1 MKKLIVYP
9 IFSLVL
15 ILQVFPQQY
24 WERRFKTYQNPD
36 ELVTMSETLPF
47 NQAIELISK
56 VSESV
61 SGRRVVSTIVKTEP
75 IGIEITNMPYDKA
88 LLMIVNFAGLEY
100 EQKEDVIIVSSK
112 EGLEFE
118 QTPDTYA
125 PLTTREVKISAV
137 FFEMDVQEAKKIG
150 MDWELLLSGS
160 DTDIAGLLRT
170 ETERASGEDGEGG
183 GSGGSQQQG
192 LQPDFN
198 IGVSGDFQVGNF
210 FGEATAVFKFFE
222 EEGIGEIISSPNIV
236 VRDRNEG
243 NIQIGSDFSVRTF
256 SVRTRDFAGNTVEK
270 FFPTGT
276 IIVVTPYI
284 HEEDGIDYLLLDIAV
299 ERSSFSTTETTTE
312 IKKTNAQTEVL
323 MLDGEETVIGGL
335 FINEEVVVRNGI
347 PFLKDLPWWVFG
359 IRYLAG
365 SDETIIRKK
374 ELVILLKA
382 ELLPTLKQ
390 RFENPDWEN
399 VLGKER
405 ENQRRQIKYHQFG
418 EVTEQDM

>member
-9 IFSLVL
+9 ILSLVL
-15 ILQVFPQQY
+15 ILQIFPQQY

-61 SGRRVVSTIVKTEP
+61 SGRRVVSTIIRTEP
-75 IGIEITNMPYDKA
+75 IGIEVTNMPYDKA
-88 LLMIVNFAGLEY
+88 LLMIVNFAGLEF

-112 EGLEFE
+112 EGLEYE

-125 PLTTREVKISAV
+125 PVTTREVKISAV
-137 FFEMDVQEAKKIG
+137 FFEMDVQEARRIG
-150 MDWELLLSGS
+150 MDWQLLLSGS
-160 DTDIAGLLRT
+160 DANIAGLLRT
-170 ETERASGEDGEGG
+170 ETENASSEGGEGG
-183 GSGGSQQQG
+183 SSGQQQG
-192 LQPDFN
+192 LQPEFN
-198 IGVSGDFQVGNF
+198 LGVSGDFKVGNF

-243 NIQIGSDFSVRTF
+243 NIQIGSDFSVRT
-256 SVRTRDFAGNTVEK
+256 RDFAGNTIEK

-276 IIVVTPYI
+276 IIIVTPYI
-284 HEEDGIDYLLLDIAV
+284 HEEDGISYILLDIGV

-335 FINEEVVVRNGI
+335 FINEEQIVRNGI

-382 ELLPTLKQ
+382 ELLPTLKE
-390 RFENPDWEN
+390 RFENPEREN

-405 ENQRRQIKYHQFG
+405 ENQRRQIKYHQFD
-418 EVTEQDM
+418 EVSEKDM

>member
-1 MKKLIVYP
+1 MKNLIVYL
-9 IFSLVL
+9 IFSLLL
-15 ILQVFPQQY
+15 ISQIFPQQY

-56 VSESV
+56 VSESL
-61 SGRRVVSTIVKTEP
+61 SGRRVVSTISKNDP

-88 LLMIVNFAGLEY
+88 LLMIVNFAGLEF
-100 EQKEDVIIVSSK
+100 ESKEDVIIVSSK
-112 EGLEFE
+112 EGMEFE
-118 QTPDTYA
+118 QTPETYA
-125 PLTTREVKISAV
+125 PVTTREVKISAV

-160 DTDIAGLLRT
+160 DADISSLLRT
-170 ETERASGEDGEGG
+170 ETESAQGEGGEGG
-183 GSGGSQQQG
+183 GGGQQTG
-192 LQPDFN
+192 LQPEFN
-198 IGVSGDFQVGNF
+198 VGVSGDFKAGNF

-243 NIQIGSDFSVRTF
+243 NIQIGSDFSVRT
-256 SVRTRDFAGNTVEK
+256 RDFAGNTIEK

-276 IIVVTPYI
+276 IIIVTPYI
-284 HEEDGIDYLLLDIAV
+284 HQEYGIDYVLLNIAV

-312 IKKTNAQTEVL
+312 IKKTNAQTQVL

-335 FINEEVVVRNGI
+335 FINEESVVRNGI

-382 ELLPTLKQ
+382 ELMPTLRE
-390 RFENPDWEN
+390 RFENPEREN

-405 ENQRRQIKYHQFG
+405 ENQRRQIQYHKFDDIS
-418 EVTEQDM
+418 EQDM